1 MVVLKKEKPILIL
14 FRSAFY
20 KEIEEIPKKIKN
32 KMNKNGGCGTVFE
45 NGLYFWSNTSGVTAG
60 KMFKKERD
68 EIQSW
73 YGFLNKDVVLV
84 TVVMKSDIFPIIRI
98 NTT

>member
-32 KMNKNGGCGTVFE
+32 KMNKKTFRCGTASQD
-45 NGLYFWSNTSGVTAG
+45 GG
-60 KMFKKERD
+60 
-68 EIQSW
+68 I
-73 YGFLNKDVVLV
+73 
-84 TVVMKSDIFPIIRI
+84 P
-98 NTT
+98 